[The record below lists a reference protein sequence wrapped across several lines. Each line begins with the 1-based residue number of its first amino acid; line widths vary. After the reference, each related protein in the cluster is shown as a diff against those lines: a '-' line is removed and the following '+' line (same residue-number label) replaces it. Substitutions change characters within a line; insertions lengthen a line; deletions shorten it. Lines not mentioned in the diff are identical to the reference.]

1 MALIKEIGENSHPI
15 SLPRA
20 RWMSGGMANNLCPT
34 QKFSR
39 WIPSGNGMLQLIE
52 SQFDSRCHYLTDNEC
67 RRIVDEYMLV
77 QAFEHFYVRKGELM
91 ENFHSAMR
99 SALKKL
105 AKLVALPECQEI
117 K

>member
-1 MALIKEIGENSHPI
+1 M
-15 SLPRA
+15 
-20 RWMSGGMANNLCPT
+20 NNLCPT

-39 WIPSGNGMLQLIE
+39 WIPASNGMLQLIE

-67 RRIVDEYMLV
+67 RRIIDEYMLV
-77 QAFEHFYVRKGELM
+77 QSFEHFYVRKGDLM

-105 AKLVALPECQEI
+105 ARLVSLLNAKKLRSLAGPRVQFQGAREGRMLMVI